1 MSLETA
7 HIGVLYVELFIPM
20 SGSLKSKRSVLK
32 SVKDRIR
39 SQFNV
44 SVAEIGEQDK
54 WQRSVLGVCALN
66 SDKTYLDQCLQ
77 NILSFF
83 DGVHDIQ
90 LIQHQ
95 IEFL

>member
-7 HIGVLYVELFIPM
+7 HIGVLYVEIFIPL

-32 SVKDRIR
+32 SIKDRLR

-44 SVAEIGEQDK
+44 SVAEIGERDK
-54 WQRSVLGVCALN
+54 WQRSVLAACVVGA
-66 SDKTYLDQCLQ
+66 DKTYLDQCLQ
-77 NILSFF
+77 SILSFF
-83 DGVHDIQ
+83 NNVHDIQ